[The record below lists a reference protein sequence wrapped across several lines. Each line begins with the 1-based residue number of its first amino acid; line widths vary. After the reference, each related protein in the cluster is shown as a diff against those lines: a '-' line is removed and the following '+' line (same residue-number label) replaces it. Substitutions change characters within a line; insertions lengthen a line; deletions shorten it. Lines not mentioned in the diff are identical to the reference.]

1 MKPKEPLTI
10 NLNVD
15 WRVLAILGIIVS
27 LMALAYSVARAKA
40 GAAPDA
46 NNLQAGKLANR
57 PNLDAT
63 AIPLPPQLNCP
74 EGLLPTINGE
84 CITLDSVGVPTLSA
98 AGDVGSAATGAGIRH
113 FYLTSLS
120 YYSNTALNAC
130 ASGYHMA
137 SLWEILN
144 VSDLTY
150 DYDQPSAR
158 VHDDSG
164 FGPPSGR
171 NGWVRTG
178 YISDYSNTPGTANC
192 QNWSNTG
199 GSLYGTKVMLSTTWE
214 AAPGHISAW
223 DASVDFCSFVGPV
236 WCAK

>member
-15 WRVLAILGIIVS
+15 WRGLAILGIIVS
-27 LMALAYSVARAKA
+27 LLALAYSVAQAKA

-46 NNLQAGKLANR
+46 NGLQAEKLANR
-57 PNLDAT
+57 QNQDAT
-63 AIPLPPQLNCP
+63 AIPMPPQLNCP

-84 CITLDSVGVPTLSA
+84 CIALDSVGEPTLSA
-98 AGDVGSAATGAGIRH
+98 AADIGIAATGAGDRH

-120 YYSNTALNAC
+120 YFSNAVLNAC

-144 VSDLTY
+144 VSNLTY
-150 DYDQPSAR
+150 DFDQPSAR
-158 VHDDSG
+158 VQDDSG
-164 FGPPSGR
+164 YGPPAGR

-178 YISDYSNTPGTANC
+178 YIADSSNTPGSGNC
-192 QNWSNTG
+192 QDWSNTG
-199 GSLYGTKVMLSTTWE
+199 SGLLGTKVMLSTTWE

-223 DASVDFCSFVGPV
+223 EAATDFCSTVGPV